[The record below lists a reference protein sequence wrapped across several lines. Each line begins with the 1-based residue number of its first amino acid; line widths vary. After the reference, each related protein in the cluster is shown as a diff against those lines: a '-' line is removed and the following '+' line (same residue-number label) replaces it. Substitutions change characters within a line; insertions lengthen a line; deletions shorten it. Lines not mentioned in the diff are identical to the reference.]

1 MGRSDI
7 GVSLNVSATHME
19 RTSCL
24 APPYGSLL
32 MVAGVIGGQRR
43 WYRWRGNTLTEKE
56 AR

>member
-32 MVAGVIGGQRR
+32 DGGGCDQGAVEVV
-43 WYRWRGNTLTEKE
+43 WL
-56 AR
+56 ARK